1 MSVFHLKI
9 VSPDELFLDKE
20 VEALTARTTEG
31 DVTILRNH
39 TDYLTYL
46 KVGMVTI
53 KENGKKRKATISGG
67 ILQVQQNEAVIITS
81 SVEWLEEIDLDRAE
95 KAKTKAEAAIAKLSE
110 HKSEQEL
117 ELAEFKLKK
126 ALNRINASK

>member
-9 VSPDELFLDKE
+9 VSPDELFLDGE

-81 SVEWLEEIDLDRAE
+81 SVEWLEEIDLQRAE
-95 KAKTKAEAAIAKLSE
+95 IAKTKAETAIKKLSE